1 MSARVLRVELGDRAY
16 PIHIGAGILGDA
28 ALYAPHV
35 SARLAAVVTSETVAH
50 LHAAGVEHAL
60 GRAGARTM
68 RIVLPD
74 GEAHKDWR
82 GLERI
87 YAALLEAQADRRTV
101 VVAVGGGVVGD
112 MAGFAAATYQRG
124 VRSEERRVGKECRAR
139 G

>member
-82 GLERI
+82 GLARI
-87 YAALLEAQADRRTV
+87 YAAPLEAQRDRRTV
-101 VVAVGGGVVGD
+101 VVAVGGGVEIGR
-112 MAGFAAATYQRG
+112 ASCR
-124 VRSEERRVGKECRAR
+124 ER
-139 G
+139 